1 MDAAAPY
8 IPMDRRQALAA
19 GRELATTA
27 AGAALFA
34 DISGFTP
41 LTEALARELGPQ
53 RGAEELTRQLNRI
66 FSRIIGEVD
75 RYRGCVIG
83 FAGDAITCWFDSD
96 DGRRAVACALAMQ
109 QVMREIGTLT
119 TPSGSAIPLA
129 IKVAV
134 AVGPA
139 RRFQVGDPR
148 VRRLDVLAGATV
160 YRMAEAEHQAEKGE
174 VVVGAEVATHLG
186 DLLAVQ
192 EWRQA
197 PDGGARFAVV
207 ARLTG
212 PVAADPWPALA
223 PGALTEDQVR
233 PWLLAA
239 VYQRLL
245 AGQGPFLAE
254 LRPAV
259 ALFLRF
265 AGLDYEADEAAERKL
280 DAFVCW
286 VQQVVS
292 RYDGVLLKLTMGDKG
307 SYLHAA
313 FGAPVAHDDDA
324 SRAVAAALE
333 LRALSAELGYITPV
347 QIGISRGRMWV
358 GAYGSPTAHTYDM
371 MGDDANLAA
380 RLMSNAAPGQIMIS
394 PAIAGGVARLYELKF
409 IGPLTVKGKSQPVPV
424 SLVLGRKAA
433 SPPVSTAS
441 FFVRPLVGRD
451 AEIGQMLRMLEG
463 VAGGAGRILRL
474 EGPTGVGKSHLA
486 AVLADRAA
494 EQGFQVVVGTC
505 QSTTEH
511 TAYAPWRQVFD
522 ALLDLSAGVPSGP
535 GIDLQA
541 TLARRVARVEHIVG
555 GIHPAWRLRLPLLG
569 DLLGLPIP
577 DNATTGAFEPRLRQ
591 RALVDLIVEIV
602 QAWAERQPLLLLLDD
617 VHWLDEASQGL
628 TVALAR
634 ALAPARILLVVVH
647 RPPLAGQAILP
658 ELDDHPLH
666 TRINLAELSPA
677 AVAGLIA
684 NRLGG
689 PADPLLLALIQAETQ
704 GNPFFVEEMLDALR
718 ESGSIAASEDG
729 RWTIAAP
736 MLEALRQAHG
746 LVRQGGEWVLAPT
759 ASLPALD
766 LGLPDSIQGVVLT
779 RLDRLPEASKLT
791 LKVASVIGRIFAL
804 ALLGRSHPLHPP
816 PDALDEQIAIMEQ
829 RDFARLEVPPPDT
842 AYMFKHN
849 ITRDVAYET
858 LLFDQRRQL
867 HRAISRALEE
877 LDPAALDQLAYH
889 SYLGE
894 DWGRALAYLLEAG
907 NRAQKLFAN
916 HEAIDHFEKAL
927 HCAEQLP
934 EDTTGPQRRQIHGN
948 LGQLLTATGQYEP
961 ALAHLH
967 TALALAAQRE
977 DHDAQ
982 ARACRWIARLYENRA
997 EYAAA
1002 LDWIRQGLAALG
1014 DQQSAA
1020 RAEMLAIAGLIST
1033 RQGNYDQAIAQGE
1046 DAMQVAERLSDP
1058 AALAFACNS
1067 RAVIAVIQ
1075 GNTREAVPY
1084 FEKTRALYQESEN
1097 IYGQAMAENGLANAY
1112 FNFGD
1117 WGRAAE
1123 YYRRAGRVFNQT
1135 GDNYTLAFVE
1145 NNLGGIALN
1154 QGRLDEALAD
1164 YQRSLHI
1171 LEQTGGSPYAC
1182 GALHM
1187 NLGATFVR
1195 RGDIDQARIHLE
1207 LSQAFYA
1214 QADARDFLPE
1224 LYRHFAAAAFCVAD
1238 YGQAAAQARQALALA
1253 RELGM
1258 GVEEA
1263 TSLQLLGEIA
1273 LARDDAE
1280 EAASYLTQA
1289 LTLLEAGDQE
1299 YELARCRLAVARL
1312 YHSTGRRA
1320 AAQSAWAAA
1329 VATFRKLDARLDLQ
1343 AAADLFPE
1351 AIADPSVALPRQS
1364 C

>member
-8 IPMDRRQALAA
+8 IPMDRRQALAV

-27 AGAALFA
+27 WGAALFA

-53 RGAEELTRQLNRI
+53 RGAEELTRQLDLI
-66 FSRIIGEVD
+66 YSRIIGEVD
-75 RYRGCVIG
+75 RYHGSVIG

-96 DGRRAVACALAMQ
+96 DGRRAVAGALAMQ
-109 QVMREIGTLT
+109 QVMQKIGTLT
-119 TPSGSAIPLA
+119 TPSGSVITLA

-139 RRFQVGDPR
+139 HRFQVGDPL
-148 VRRLDVLAGATV
+148 VRRSDVLAGATV

-174 VVVGAEVATHLG
+174 VVVGAEVVTHLG
-186 DLLAVQ
+186 DLLTVQ

-207 ARLTG
+207 TRLTG

-233 PWLLAA
+233 PLLLAA
-239 VYQRLL
+239 IYQRLL

-265 AGLDYEADEAAERKL
+265 AGLDYDADETAERKL
-280 DAFVCW
+280 DAFVRW

-313 FGAPVAHDDDA
+313 FGAPVAPDDDA

-371 MGDDANLAA
+371 MGDEVNLAA

-394 PAIAGGVARLYELKF
+394 QAIADGVDRLYELTF
-409 IGPLTVKGKSQPVPV
+409 IGPLRVKGKSQPVPV

-433 SPPVSTAS
+433 SPQVSTAS
-441 FFVRPLVGRD
+441 FFVSPLVGRD
-451 AEIGQMLRMLEG
+451 AEIDQMMPVVAA

-486 AVLADRAA
+486 AVLTEQAA
-494 EQGFQVVVGTC
+494 AQGFQVVAGAC

-511 TAYAPWRQVFD
+511 TAYAPWRQIFH
-522 ALLDLSAGVPSGP
+522 ALLDLPAVAGADP
-535 GIDLQA
+535 QE
-541 TLARRVARVEHIVG
+541 TEARGVARVEQVIG
-555 GIHPAWRLRLPLLG
+555 TINPAWRLRLPLLG

-577 DNATTGAFEPRLRQ
+577 DNATTAAFEPRLRQ
-591 RALVDLIVEIV
+591 RALVDLIVEIL
-602 QAWAERQPLLLLLDD
+602 QAWAQSRPLLLLLDD

-647 RPPLAGQAILP
+647 RPPLVGQAILP
-658 ELDDHPLH
+658 ELDNHPLH

-677 AVAGLIA
+677 AVAGLVA
-684 NRLGG
+684 GRLGG

-704 GNPFFVEEMLDALR
+704 GNPFFVEELLDALR
-718 ESGSIAASEDG
+718 ESGGIEASEDG
-729 RWTIAAP
+729 RWILSAP
-736 MLEALRQAHG
+736 LLEALRQANG
-746 LVRQGGEWVLAPT
+746 LVRHGGEWVLAPT
-759 ASLPALD
+759 ASLPALA

-804 ALLGRSHPLHPP
+804 RLLGRSHPLHPP
-816 PDALDEQIAIMEQ
+816 PDALDTQIAIMEQ
-829 RDFARLEVPPPDT
+829 RDFARLEVPPPDP
-842 AYMFKHN
+842 AYMFKHT

-867 HRAISRALEE
+867 HQAISRALED
-877 LDPAALDQLAYH
+877 LAPAALDQLAYH

-907 NRAQKLFAN
+907 SRAQKLFAN
-916 HEAIDHFEKAL
+916 HEAIDHFEKAR
-927 HCAEQLP
+927 HCATKLP
-934 EDTTGPQRRQIHGN
+934 EDTTGPQRQQIHGS

-967 TALALAAQRE
+967 TALALAEQRG
-977 DHDAQ
+977 DPDAQ

-1014 DQQSAA
+1014 DQQSSA

-1046 DAMQVAERLSDP
+1046 DAMRVAERLGDA

-1123 YYRRAGRVFNQT
+1123 YYRRAGQVFNQT
-1135 GDNYTLAFVE
+1135 GDVYTLAFVE

-1195 RGDIDQARIHLE
+1195 RGDIDQARRHLE
-1207 LSQAFYA
+1207 VSQAFYA

-1224 LYRHFAAAAFCVAD
+1224 LHRHFAAAALSEGD
-1238 YGQAAAQARQALALA
+1238 YEQARSLAGQALALA
-1253 RELGM
+1253 QELAM
-1258 GVEEA
+1258 RVEEA

-1273 LARDDAE
+1273 LARNDAE

-1289 LTLLEAGDQE
+1289 LTLLEAVDQE

-1312 YHSTGRRA
+1312 YHRTGRRA
-1320 AAQSAWAAA
+1320 AAQVLWAAA

-1351 AIADPSVALPRQS
+1351 AIADPSAARPRQR
-1364 C
+1364 